1 VTEPDHKCSDCGDPP
16 GPGSVVRLVGRDY
29 KGNVIETCSRCWI
42 RRHNDEKAP
51 VGLQLKAKGKG
62 RKR

>member
-1 VTEPDHKCSDCGDPP
+1 MNNNDCNDCNESP
-16 GPGSVVRLVGRDY
+16 GPGSVVRLVGRDRS
-29 KGNVIETCSRCWI
+29 GNVIELCSRCWI
-42 RRHNDEKAP
+42 RRDRDAKTP